1 MLYLLAVMASALL
14 FGSGPAILAA
24 IASFVA
30 FNFFFIEPRYTF
42 TVADK
47 RVGRPRAAARNRRHH
62 RAARGRPARPRARGR
77 ATREGGGRPLRCRP
91 PDAEPDL
98 ERALTAVAERLRA
111 ELSLAAVVVAVGGEK
126 TVRAQADTGDS
137 EAIALAQEAARLPEM
152 ILGTGQ
158 APTASERGRP
168 GRWIRVV
175 PPRHGRWQGR
185 GATGSAACR

>member
-24 IASFVA
+24 IASFGA

-42 TVADK
+42 TVADEEEW
-47 RVGRPRAAARNRRHH
+47 VALGLLLVTGVITGQLAAALRD
-62 RAARGRPARPRARGR
+62 RAREAER
-77 ATREGGGRPLRCRP
+77 REKEAVVLYDVVRLMS
-91 PDAEPDL
+91 EPEL
-98 ERALTAVAERLRA
+98 ERALTSVAERLRA
-111 ELSLAAVVVAVGGEK
+111 ELSLAAVVVAVGDEK

-158 APTASERGRP
+158 SADGQRK
-168 GRWIRVV
+168 
-175 PPRHGRWQGR
+175 
-185 GATGSAACR
+185 GAARALDSGDAA